1 MLLCRDAIPI
11 IMKKLAL
18 SVVLLT
24 ILLWGAAYMIRYSSL
39 GIFLLLLIVGV
50 TGFGLLI
57 KKKF

>member
-1 MLLCRDAIPI
+1 
-11 IMKKLAL
+11 MKKLAL

>member
-1 MLLCRDAIPI
+1 
-11 IMKKLAL
+11 MKKLAL

-24 ILLWGAAYMIRYSSL
+24 ILVWGSTYMVRYSSI